1 MTLPERAGQQGRPG
15 TARRAPGVIT
25 DATTDLTADVNA
37 PQAPE
42 ARRYAP
48 VLDVIRI
55 LAVLGVVSVHVL
67 ADHVD
72 PGAPAVLHVLRSLL
86 STAVPAFLMISGA
99 LNLAP
104 AALRHG
110 SGRFLGRRLRRLL
123 PATVVWTAFYL
134 LVMNVLL
141 VPVEPVDWREQAS
154 LLVTAETYPHL
165 YFLPLIIGLTLISPV
180 LSTYVGDSGRR
191 AWITGAVCALWALV
205 VIALPF
211 LTVGLLGEAVEPL
224 PLGSM
229 TYFLPYIGYYA
240 LGHAAWAAPVSRR
253 TSMLLLLIAVPAL
266 TAATTWAYRSPVTQ
280 TPPGQALLPTY
291 LTPTVMLLALALVI
305 AVMALGRD
313 WKASAGVE
321 SALRTL
327 GDATF
332 GVFLAHFAIL
342 VALRGAGFPEGSPL
356 AVLALI
362 VVVTLIAT
370 GFTLLGKRVPG
381 LRTIL

>member
-1 MTLPERAGQQGRPG
+1 MTLSEGDGQQGG
-15 TARRAPGVIT
+15 GAS
-25 DATTDLTADVNA
+25 A
-37 PQAPE
+37 PQGPGDPVSGAVHSVPG

-48 VLDVIRI
+48 VLDLIRI
-55 LAVLGVVSVHVL
+55 LAVLGVVCVHVL
-67 ADHVD
+67 ADHLE
-72 PGAPAVLHVLRSLL
+72 PSSPIVLHVLRSLL

-134 LVMNVLL
+134 LVMNAL
-141 VPVEPVDWREQAS
+141 VPVEPVNWREQAS

-165 YFLPLIIGLTLISPV
+165 YFLPLIIGLTVISPV
-180 LSTYVGDSGRR
+180 LATYVGDSGRR
-191 AWITGAVCALWALV
+191 AWVTGTVCALWALV

-211 LTVGLLGEAVEPL
+211 LTEGLLGESVEPL

-229 TYFLPYIGYYA
+229 TYFLPYIGYYV
-240 LGHAAWAAPVSRR
+240 LGRAAWAAPVSRR
-253 TSMLLLLIAVPAL
+253 TSVLLLLIAVPVL
-266 TAATTWAYRSPVTQ
+266 TAATTWAYRSPLAQ

-291 LTPTVMLLALALVI
+291 LAPTVMLLALALVI
-305 AVMALGRD
+305 GVMALGKG
-313 WKASAGVE
+313 WTVSARTE
-321 SALRTL
+321 SILRTI
-327 GDATF
+327 GEATF

-342 VALRGAGFPEGSPL
+342 VALRDVGFPAGSPL
-356 AVLALI
+356 GILALI
-362 VVVTLIAT
+362 VVVTVLAT
-370 GFTLLGKRVPG
+370 GVTLLGKRVPG

>member
-1 MTLPERAGQQGRPG
+1 MTLPEKAGQQNRLAAEPHVPVSPP
-15 TARRAPGVIT
+15 A
-25 DATTDLTADVNA
+25 
-37 PQAPE
+37 E
-42 ARRYAP
+42 AVPAVPSSPAVRRYAP
-48 VLDVIRI
+48 VLDLIRI
-55 LAVLGVVSVHVL
+55 LAVLGVVCVHVL
-67 ADHVD
+67 ADHLE
-72 PGAPAVLHVLRSLL
+72 PSSPIVLHMLRSLL
-86 STAVPAFLMISGA
+86 STAVPTFLMISGA

-134 LVMNVLL
+134 LVMNVL
-141 VPVEPVDWREQAS
+141 VPVGPVDWREQAS

-180 LSTYVGDSGRR
+180 LATYVGDSGRR
-191 AWITGAVCALWALV
+191 AWVTGAVCALWALV

-211 LTVGLLGEAVEPL
+211 LTEGLLGEAVVPL

-229 TYFLPYIGYYA
+229 TYFLPYIGYYV
-240 LGHAAWAAPVSRR
+240 LGRAAWAAPVSRR

-305 AVMALGRD
+305 AVMALGRG
-313 WKASAGVE
+313 WRASAGME

-342 VALRGAGFPEGSPL
+342 VALRGAGFPEGSLL

-362 VVVTLIAT
+362 VVVAMLST
-370 GFTLLGKRVPG
+370 GFTLMGKRIPG